1 MKHSPPPPRNLAVF
15 TVLKHFS
22 TTAGGIIKLSNEMDP
37 GHSSTIFWTS
47 ICTKTRS
54 IRRLHLENRPNSP
67 FFSVFSTTEGGVIK
81 IASEMDSAH
90 SSNMLQMPILPYM
103 HQNMENSPPSP
114 RKQCKFAVF
123 SKTDGE
129 KTKISSEMDPQHSN
143 IIFSTPI
150 LPYSIEM
157 WRYRRLRLENRA
169 NSPFL
174 YVFFSTTKGG
184 NMKISGK
191 CTFEY
196 HILDTH
202 LATILGLTHKWSPCF
217 PGFFLWKHKYSLN
230 SFDLYLQ
237 TNRNMSYRS
246 FWFHT
251 LWYL

>member
-1 MKHSPPPPRNLAVF
+1 
-15 TVLKHFS
+15 
-22 TTAGGIIKLSNEMDP
+22 MDP

-81 IASEMDSAH
+81 IASEMDWAH

-123 SKTDGE
+123 SKTDDE

-157 WRYRRLRLENRA
+157 WRYRRLRLENQ
-169 NSPFL
+169 
-174 YVFFSTTKGG
+174 K
-184 NMKISGK
+184 
-191 CTFEY
+191 
-196 HILDTH
+196 
-202 LATILGLTHKWSPCF
+202 
-217 PGFFLWKHKYSLN
+217 
-230 SFDLYLQ
+230 DLYDMFRFVCKYKSKLFSEYLCFHKKILETGATFMSQ
-237 TNRNMSYRS
+237 SEDRGKMGVENMVLECA
-246 FWFHT
+246 FTWNFHISAFSC
-251 LWYL
+251 WKKNV

>member
-22 TTAGGIIKLSNEMDP
+22 TTAGGIIKISNEMDP

-157 WRYRRLRLENRA
+157 
-169 NSPFL
+169 
-174 YVFFSTTKGG
+174 
-184 NMKISGK
+184 
-191 CTFEY
+191 
-196 HILDTH
+196 
-202 LATILGLTHKWSPCF
+202 
-217 PGFFLWKHKYSLN
+217 
-230 SFDLYLQ
+230 
-237 TNRNMSYRS
+237 
-246 FWFHT
+246 
-251 LWYL
+251 